1 MYGLKPVPFKLKPEP
16 FGMKLAPLKL
26 KPVPFGM
33 KLATLKL
40 KPEPFKLKPEPFGLK
55 LAPLKLTQY
64 LGRLHLASPTVPS
77 AACGQP
83 PSQVRVEI
91 CSAGFP
97 VVAS

>member
-26 KPVPFGM
+26 KPVPF
-33 KLATLKL
+33 
-40 KPEPFKLKPEPFGLK
+40 KLKPEPFGLK
-55 LAPLKLTQY
+55 LAPFKLQPVPFGLKLATLKLTQY

>member
-16 FGMKLAPLKL
+16 FGMKLAPI
-26 KPVPFGM
+26 
-33 KLATLKL
+33 
-40 KPEPFKLKPEPFGLK
+40 KLKPEPFGLK

>member
-26 KPVPFGM
+26 K
-33 KLATLKL
+33 LA
-40 KPEPFKLKPEPFGLK
+40 PFGLK

>member
-16 FGMKLAPLKL
+16 FGMKLAP
-26 KPVPFGM
+26 
-33 KLATLKL
+33 
-40 KPEPFKLKPEPFGLK
+40 FKLQPVPFGLK
-55 LAPLKLTQY
+55 LATLKLTQY